1 MHSALLALLASVT
14 IPAAPAPV
22 RPPAATATTRAA
34 HQSAVIKVWTE
45 WDQYSRGDEANV
57 SVRTRD
63 DGYLIVMQA
72 DVDGRVRVIF
82 PIDPGDDDFVRG
94 GHDIKLKGRNG
105 KGAFY
110 VDGPGGMGMVYAA
123 ISPTPFRFN
132 DFVQNDHWDYGAL
145 YDKTLD
151 ADFENGFTV
160 LVDKMSTGHF
170 DYDVYRYEVIAH
182 TSYAEG
188 GGGYAGPPVYAG
200 SPCWA
205 TPYDPNGCFGPNW
218 IPGTY
223 MYGGGPWGYGYGYA
237 PYYPASRR
245 ATASASDSASGSVRL
260 GLSVLRR
267 LLLLRRRLPVLSIL
281 WLRLR
286 LPALRLPVLRLPVQ
300 RLSPRLLSP
309 GLRREADESWWRRRH
324 RHRLSSA
331 RSRRAPPAGS
341 AHPSAAPA
349 HPGIPWAD
357 SARRPRSPAALRTA
371 ALAGR
376 SAVRPARARIRTWI
390 RAPVTG

>member
-1 MHSALLALLASVT
+1 MMHSALLALLASVT
-14 IPAAPAPV
+14 IPAAPAPA
-22 RPPAATATTRAA
+22 PIAPAATATTRAA

-57 SVRTRD
+57 TVSTRD
-63 DGYLIVMQA
+63 DGYLLVMQA

-145 YDKTLD
+145 YDKTFE

-170 DYDVYRYEVIAH
+170 DYDVGRYEVIAH
-182 TSYAEG
+182 TSYADNG
-188 GGGYAGPPVYAG
+188 GGGYAGPTVYAG

-205 TPYDPNGCFGPNW
+205 TPYNPSGCFGPNW
-218 IPGTY
+218 IPGAY
-223 MYGGGPWGYGYGYA
+223 MYGGGPWGYGYA
-237 PYYPASRR
+237 PYYPGFYAGYGFGVGFGFGFSFGYGYGYPYYGGCCYYGGGYPYYPYYGYGYPHYGYGYPGYGYPYHPGYYPPGYTGKPGNPGGGGGTGIGYRPR
-245 ATASASDSASGSVRL
+245 TPVGTGGTFGGLGTPFRGTGTPGRPASGL
-260 GLSVLRR
+260 G
-267 LLLLRRRLPVLSIL
+267 
-281 WLRLR
+281 
-286 LPALRLPVLRLPVQ
+286 
-300 RLSPRLLSP
+300 
-309 GLRREADESWWRRRH
+309 
-324 RHRLSSA
+324 
-331 RSRRAPPAGS
+331 PPATIAHRSPNGRTGLYARTSRAHESEHGS
-341 AHPSAAPA
+341 AL
-349 HPGIPWAD
+349 G
-357 SARRPRSPAALRTA
+357 
-371 ALAGR
+371 
-376 SAVRPARARIRTWI
+376 
-390 RAPVTG
+390 